1 MDSPLFYFYRG
12 YSLYS
17 LCCMYSI
24 AASGWIQLMMT
35 CKCYVLSF
43 FLGLKPNF
51 RILYCHPLGQ
61 VLRAFCIKS
70 VLVAKTLQK
79 GTEPLL
85 PLRSRGKNLCQ
96 RRGFVS
102 LAGRRA
108 GGRAAQAWGC
118 ECCSCT
124 LLRVLAGPATSYQ
137 PSPWPSMTGR
147 AALGNKGKTPIRGPA
162 CFCTCSLLVETS
174 RRPRALTAASPPSQ
188 VKCIYLFLPQLRAW
202 AWHTEQR

>member
-1 MDSPLFYFYRG
+1 
-12 YSLYS
+12 
-17 LCCMYSI
+17 
-24 AASGWIQLMMT
+24 MMT

-108 GGRAAQAWGC
+108 GGRAAQA
-118 ECCSCT
+118 
-124 LLRVLAGPATSYQ
+124 
-137 PSPWPSMTGR
+137 
-147 AALGNKGKTPIRGPA
+147 
-162 CFCTCSLLVETS
+162 
-174 RRPRALTAASPPSQ
+174 
-188 VKCIYLFLPQLRAW
+188 
-202 AWHTEQR
+202 